1 MYDSGTYRV
10 TVPTYV
16 PVDYLHLSLRYYPYV
31 RRRAIYQVT
40 SLAHNWR
47 NQLLGATVGVD
58 LVPLR
63 DEEQGLEIREE
74 DDYNHSSYTVGYYQ
88 V

>member
-1 MYDSGTYRV
+1 M
-10 TVPTYV
+10 
-16 PVDYLHLSLRYYPYV
+16 
-31 RRRAIYQVT
+31 T
-40 SLAHNWR
+40 SLAHDWS

-63 DEEQGLEIREE
+63 EEEQGLEIREE

-88 V
+88 SVKKKTLFFHFCYVLGR

>member
-1 MYDSGTYRV
+1 M
-10 TVPTYV
+10 
-16 PVDYLHLSLRYYPYV
+16 
-31 RRRAIYQVT
+31 T
-40 SLAHNWR
+40 SLAHDWS

-63 DEEQGLEIREE
+63 EKEQGLEIREE

>member
-1 MYDSGTYRV
+1 M
-10 TVPTYV
+10 
-16 PVDYLHLSLRYYPYV
+16 
-31 RRRAIYQVT
+31 T
-40 SLAHNWR
+40 SLAHDWS

-63 DEEQGLEIREE
+63 EEQGLEIRGKV
-74 DDYNHSSYTVGYYQ
+74 DYNHSSFTVGFYQ